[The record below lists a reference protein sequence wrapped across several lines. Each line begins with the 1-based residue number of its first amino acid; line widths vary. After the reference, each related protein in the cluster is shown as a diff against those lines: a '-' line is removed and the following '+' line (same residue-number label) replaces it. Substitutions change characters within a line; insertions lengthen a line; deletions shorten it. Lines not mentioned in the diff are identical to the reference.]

1 MNSPFPGMD
10 PYLEAPD
17 IWPDF
22 HDRLATEISTE
33 LNLGLPAPYY
43 ARLEMRPEVG
53 IVDEGRSRRRI
64 VPDVA
69 VIRPI
74 RRQAGPGAGGV
85 ALLDRPRRDV
95 SSWLEITLAGEP
107 VRHHFVEIRDSSRG
121 HKLVTLIEILSPSN
135 KRPGPDRD
143 AYRAKQ
149 AEVLGSDASLIEIDL
164 LRAGEHVLPDLN
176 LAAFVAQIE
185 PPPDYL
191 VLISRAWKRGA
202 GGVGYEVFPCGLRE
216 WLPCLPVPLRQ
227 DEATVPL
234 DTQFV
239 ANRAYAG
246 GPYLKGAVDYTQPPD
261 PPLPPG
267 DAEWAGE
274 LLRAGGLSGNPD
286 AVRPPEEDA
295 APNS

>member
-1 MNSPFPGMD
+1 MLSPFPGMD

-33 LNLGLPAPYY
+33 MNRGLPAPYY

-53 IVDEGRSRRRI
+53 IVDEGKARRRI
-64 VPDVA
+64 VPDIAVVRPRGVPAGQGVA
-69 VIRPI
+69 V
-74 RRQAGPGAGGV
+74 
-85 ALLDRPRRDV
+85 LDRPRRDV
-95 SSWLEITLAGEP
+95 SNSLEITLAGEP
-107 VRHHFVEIRDSSRG
+107 IRHHFVEIRDSSRG

-149 AEVLGSDASLIEIDL
+149 VEVLASDASLIEIDL
-164 LRAGEHVLPDLN
+164 LRGGEHILPDVN
-176 LAAFVAQIE
+176 LSAFVSQIE

-216 WLPCLPVPLRQ
+216 WLPCLPVPLKEG
-227 DEATVPL
+227 EATIPL
-234 DTQFV
+234 DLQFV

-246 GPYLKGAVDYTQPPD
+246 GPYLKGAVDYSQPPD
-261 PPLPPG
+261 PPIVPG
-267 DAEWAGE
+267 DAAWAHD
-274 LLRAGGLSGNPD
+274 LLRARGLTGEPD
-286 AVRPPEEDA
+286 RAGPPVDEAGA
-295 APNS
+295 AEFAG